1 MKKKL
6 TLMFVALIAVAAFAT
21 TQMLTS
27 RRAATAITIGETE
40 LTAANNDVF
49 QALKT
54 AKDAVVEAG
63 GEVGDI
69 TINLAAKGSYT
80 LSGVLEAPANLTING
95 KGATI
100 DASTE
105 GADNIIGIKGVTAI
119 APKADGDPSTY
130 AYVSAITIKDV
141 TISGMKKALIRDY
154 MENKTY
160 LQTLTIDNCVIQAST
175 AKVVVDFDG
184 RGFVGNVVV
193 KNSTIWAAA
202 GTGKHF
208 VKYGSRPNDFN
219 NTLLQ
224 AFDVQNS
231 TFVNI
236 ASNADF
242 SGGANFNNFSQKGT
256 ANNSYTLKNNIF
268 VNCGK
273 NGQTVVGFNSGQTN
287 ATPAWDVDGN
297 AFNWN
302 GEDTSATEV
311 SKAGKKNE
319 VDIVQNSVVGV
330 VVFEGAATGNFTLGT
345 ECAQYAAKIGDPRWI
360 KYAVNIA
367 DGITNGKVEV
377 DKTTATEGE
386 EITITATPAEGY
398 KLASV
403 SVRGVTTDLAVTVTN
418 NKFTMPADAVTVN
431 ATFAQPEDI
440 TINPASGDII
450 EALATATTGKIAK
463 NITINLTENGAYTVS
478 APIEATANI
487 AINGATG
494 ATIDASGLTTGAFI
508 NYASV
513 IGEKVKKAD
522 GVTPSD
528 YTQVGN
534 VEVKNVKITGL
545 AKSFINN
552 SAGKVL
558 FSKVTVDNVNVEVS
572 GSNAI
577 FALGNGY
584 PADLKIMNSTL
595 WAKGEGHKG
604 FLFQAH
610 GKAPDINADYK
621 TSWSIDKSTLY
632 QIGVG
637 KKLNNTNTFKGKNYL
652 VMSLT
657 NSILVNTGTSTGSEV
672 NGWLFGQNSTS
683 PTITYANNTYWAA
696 GAVVSG
702 WTDATKAGS
711 DQTNTSLTTDP
722 TFVDAAN
729 GDFHVFAGSQ
739 QAKAETGDPR
749 WLVAYDP
756 TQALPVD
763 ITISPA
769 SGDINAALTTATT
782 GVDKV
787 GNITIN
793 LTENGA
799 YTVSAP
805 IEATAN
811 IAINGATGATIDAS
825 GLTTGAFIN
834 YASVIGEKVKKADGV
849 TPSDYT
855 QVGNVEVKNVK
866 ITGLAKSFINN
877 SAGKVLFSKVT
888 VDNVNVEVSGSNAI
902 FALGNGYP
910 ADLKIM
916 NSTLWAKGEGH
927 KGFLFQAH
935 GKAPDINADYKTS
948 WSIDKSTLYQIGVG
962 KKLNNTNTFKGKNYL
977 VMSLTN
983 SILVNTGTST
993 GSEVNGWLFGQNST
1007 SPTITYANNTYWAA
1021 GAVVSGWTDATKAGS
1036 DQTNTSLTTD
1046 PKFKD
1051 AENGDFAIPTNSH
1064 QAKNGTGDPRWG
1076 TYDAG
1081 YLITVIN
1088 VEGLTITPEVTYAAE
1103 GEKAYCTYVL
1113 AEDYKLER
1121 PDFVDD
1127 DNNPIEFV
1135 DGTTCGLEEVGGVE
1149 KMWIIMPA
1157 KNVTIKAKVTAMP
1170 KFYIIGDMNGWDR
1183 TAMTKMTYNEESGR
1197 YEYDYAP
1204 TTTVYFAFADYQQTA
1219 AEAEADATWETFNS
1233 TYRYSLGSGNVDATI
1248 GEIKSLTKGV
1258 DGTIV
1263 LQPGTYKIS
1272 VEKDFNA
1279 VTITGEVAPPPA
1291 EDTYVVAGAPA
1302 SLFGTE
1308 WSGNAEANKMTKNTE
1323 TGLYELKFTGV
1334 AFTAATT
1341 IEYKI
1346 VKNSSIWIP
1355 DGVGNNQTVSIPAA
1369 GTYDITFTFNPEGSV
1384 ITGVATVATGIGII
1398 NVDGVN
1404 DIFSDGKPVYNL
1416 SGQRVFKGYKGVVI
1430 KNGKKIVVK

>member
-1 MKKKL
+1 MKRLSTFLFALLL
-6 TLMFVALIAVAAFAT
+6 TTIGFAQIKCPLGGQSAHGQWSYGWTQTMVATADLHFSQQWGEFNLAT
-21 TQMLTS
+21 TGL
-27 RRAATAITIGETE
+27 
-40 LTAANNDVF
+40 
-49 QALKT
+49 
-54 AKDAVVEAG
+54 
-63 GEVGDI
+63 
-69 TINLAAKGSYT
+69 
-80 LSGVLEAPANLTING
+80 
-95 KGATI
+95 
-100 DASTE
+100 TE
-105 GADNIIGIKGVTAI
+105 GATYKLTVAEANEKINLRFNTGGDPISQPVNATEITGTIPAGITAI
-119 APKADGDPSTY
+119 ELQATEANLDLQVVSFTINDVQTEYSVNWGTLFFAGYYTSTQQWAEIMVNGVEKYDQQVITVKTNEIIPEGIQLKVLYSDDTEDWPVLTAGVKTASVDLTKPVKQVSIQETKKDVPSILDI
-130 AYVSAITIKDV
+130 VSVTTFPYKDV
-141 TISGMKKALIRDY
+141 TIS
-154 MENKTY
+154 
-160 LQTLTIDNCVIQAST
+160 
-175 AKVVVDFDG
+175 
-184 RGFVGNVVV
+184 
-193 KNSTIWAAA
+193 
-202 GTGKHF
+202 
-208 VKYGSRPNDFN
+208 
-219 NTLLQ
+219 
-224 AFDVQNS
+224 
-231 TFVNI
+231 
-236 ASNADF
+236 
-242 SGGANFNNFSQKGT
+242 
-256 ANNSYTLKNNIF
+256 
-268 VNCGK
+268 
-273 NGQTVVGFNSGQTN
+273 
-287 ATPAWDVDGN
+287 
-297 AFNWN
+297 
-302 GEDTSATEV
+302 
-311 SKAGKKNE
+311 
-319 VDIVQNSVVGV
+319 
-330 VVFEGAATGNFTLGT
+330 
-345 ECAQYAAKIGDPRWI
+345 
-360 KYAVNIA
+360 
-367 DGITNGKVEV
+367 
-377 DKTTATEGE
+377 
-386 EITITATPAEGY
+386 
-398 KLASV
+398 
-403 SVRGVTTDLAVTVTN
+403 
-418 NKFTMPADAVTVN
+418 
-431 ATFAQPEDI
+431 
-440 TINPASGDII
+440 PASGSITDALT
-450 EALATATTGKIAK
+450 EALGDYNAR
-463 NITINLTENGAYTVS
+463 NVTINLAENGAYTISKSIIAGGNV
-478 APIEATANI
+478 
-487 AINGATG
+487 AINGADG

-672 NGWLFGQNSTS
+672 NGWLFGQNST
-683 PTITYANNTYWAA
+683 T
-696 GAVVSG
+696 
-702 WTDATKAGS
+702 
-711 DQTNTSLTTDP
+711 
-722 TFVDAAN
+722 
-729 GDFHVFAGSQ
+729 
-739 QAKAETGDPR
+739 
-749 WLVAYDP
+749 
-756 TQALPVD
+756 
-763 ITISPA
+763 
-769 SGDINAALTTATT
+769 
-782 GVDKV
+782 
-787 GNITIN
+787 
-793 LTENGA
+793 
-799 YTVSAP
+799 
-805 IEATAN
+805 
-811 IAINGATGATIDAS
+811 
-825 GLTTGAFIN
+825 
-834 YASVIGEKVKKADGV
+834 
-849 TPSDYT
+849 
-855 QVGNVEVKNVK
+855 
-866 ITGLAKSFINN
+866 
-877 SAGKVLFSKVT
+877 
-888 VDNVNVEVSGSNAI
+888 
-902 FALGNGYP
+902 
-910 ADLKIM
+910 
-916 NSTLWAKGEGH
+916 
-927 KGFLFQAH
+927 
-935 GKAPDINADYKTS
+935 
-948 WSIDKSTLYQIGVG
+948 
-962 KKLNNTNTFKGKNYL
+962 
-977 VMSLTN
+977 
-983 SILVNTGTST
+983 
-993 GSEVNGWLFGQNST
+993 
-1007 SPTITYANNTYWAA
+1007 PTITYANNTYWAA

-1170 KFYIIGDMNGWDR
+1170 KFYIIGEMNGWDR
-1183 TAMTKMTYNEESGR
+1183 TAMTKMTYNDESGR

-1204 TTTVYFAFADYQQTA
+1204 TTTAYFAFADYQQTA
-1219 AEAEADATWETFNS
+1219 EEAAADGSWTTFNS
-1233 TYRYSLGSGNVDATI
+1233 TYRYSLGAGNVDATI

-1279 VTITGEVAPPPA
+1279 VTITGEVAPPPT

-1308 WSGNAEANKMTKNTE
+1308 WSGTAEANKMTKNTE

-1355 DGVGNNQTVSIPAA
+1355 DGMGNNQTVSIPAA

-1404 DIFSDGKPVYNL
+1404 DIFSDGAPVYNL
-1416 SGQRVFKGYKGVVI
+1416 KGERIFKGYKGIAV
-1430 KNGKKIVVK
+1430 KNGKKVVIK